1 MFIIVVFLVFCTGD
15 NPYNIGAV
23 IEAASSLLSRR
34 TFCWD
39 MGLLYP
45 GLQMRIGPTYTGRG
59 IIDFIVNPKRKF
71 DERSLG
77 FGMYL
82 YYFIPYILLVKCYH
96 DIYN

>member
-1 MFIIVVFLVFCTGD
+1 MLVIIVFLVFCIGD
-15 NPYNIGAV
+15 NPYNVGAV

-39 MGLLYP
+39 LSILYP
-45 GLQMRIGPTYTGRG
+45 GLQMRIGPTFTGRG
-59 IIDFIVNPKRKF
+59 IIDFIMDPRRKS

-82 YYFIPYILLVKCYH
+82 HYFIHYIL
-96 DIYN
+96 